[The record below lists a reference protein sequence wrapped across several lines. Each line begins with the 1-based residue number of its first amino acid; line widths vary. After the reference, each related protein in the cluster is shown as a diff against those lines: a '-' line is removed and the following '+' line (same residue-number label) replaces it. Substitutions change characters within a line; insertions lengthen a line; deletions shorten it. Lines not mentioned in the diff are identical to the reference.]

1 MEILSLLAVVTAFLL
16 VALYF
21 DKMPV
26 EIPNHFNIKG
36 EPDGYSQK
44 KIFWSLPVFGL
55 MMYLF
60 LSMVGLFVTRVTRPE
75 ERKPEAMQQVSFM
88 IAQLKMILV
97 IVALYLVISTIRIAF
112 HHAEGLSVLF
122 LPGIFGVDGPGDY
135 LKYEQSHQASKQ
147 KISCLS
153 EWVLQAERGCFFLS
167 SYNEIKAK
175 AGL

>member
-1 MEILSLLAVVTAFLL
+1 MKSKPIYYGMEILSLLAVVSAFLL
-16 VALYF
+16 VILYF
-21 DKMPV
+21 DKLPA

-88 IAQLKMILV
+88 IAQLKMIMVL
-97 IVALYLVISTIRIAF
+97 VALYLVISTIRIAF
-112 HHAEGLSVLF
+112 HYAEGLSVLF
-122 LPGIFGVDGPGDY
+122 LPVFLVSMALVII
-135 LKYEQSHQASKQ
+135 LNMSKV
-147 KISCLS
+147 IR
-153 EWVLQAERGCFFLS
+153 LQ
-167 SYNEIKAK
+167 NKK
-175 AGL
+175 

>member
-1 MEILSLLAVVTAFLL
+1 MFMKSKPIYYGMEILSLLTVVTAFLL

-21 DKMPV
+21 DKLPA
-26 EIPNHFNIKG
+26 EIPNHFNFKG
-36 EPDGYSQK
+36 EPDGYSGK

-97 IVALYLVISTIRIAF
+97 LVALYLVISTIRIAL
-112 HHAEGLSVLF
+112 HHAAGLSVLF
-122 LPGIFGVDGPGDY
+122 LPVF
-135 LKYEQSHQASKQ
+135 L
-147 KISCLS
+147 LS
-153 EWVLQAERGCFFLS
+153 LALVIVL
-167 SYNEIKAK
+167 NMIKVIRLQNK
-175 AGL
+175 K